1 MVSTDCPNVFF
12 RMARFMPSNL
22 ADAGFSSFD
31 ATVVLAFF
39 KTGSDLSTDW
49 LGAAPSGLA
58 AVVKLPL
65 EGSTDA
71 RLSGFVIGGGAFSSA
86 ESFSSPGWTDG
97 GFAGVVAAGAGFIAA
112 DGGLAVF
119 AAMDVGLAG
128 LVVFGAAVDFTF
140 AVAGLGVNGA
150 SLSSR
155 GGSASA
161 VLLKDPRD
169 EHPCSDACCGLRQ
182 LQPSKVADSKP
193 TRSILI

>member
-1 MVSTDCPNVFF
+1 MSKKLFDVVIVG
-12 RMARFMPSNL
+12 
-22 ADAGFSSFD
+22 AG
-31 ATVVLAFF
+31 
-39 KTGSDLSTDW
+39 
-49 LGAAPSGLA
+49 PSGLA

-97 GFAGVVAAGAGFIAA
+97 G
-112 DGGLAVF
+112 LAVF

-150 SLSSR
+150 GLSSR

-161 VLLKDPRD
+161 VLLKHPRD

>member
-12 RMARFMPSNL
+12 RMARFMPSNS
-22 ADAGFSSFD
+22 AEVGFSSFD

-39 KTGSDLSTDW
+39 RTGSDLSTD
-49 LGAAPSGLA
+49 LPGAGPLNLA

-65 EGSTDA
+65 EGWPDA
-71 RLSGFVIGGGAFSSA
+71 RISGFMIGGGAFSSA

-97 GFAGVVAAGAGFIAA
+97 GFADVAGGAGVAAA

-119 AAMDVGLAG
+119 AATDVGLAG

-150 SLSSR
+150 GLSSR
-155 GGSASA
+155 GESASA
-161 VLLKDPRD
+161 VLSKHPRE